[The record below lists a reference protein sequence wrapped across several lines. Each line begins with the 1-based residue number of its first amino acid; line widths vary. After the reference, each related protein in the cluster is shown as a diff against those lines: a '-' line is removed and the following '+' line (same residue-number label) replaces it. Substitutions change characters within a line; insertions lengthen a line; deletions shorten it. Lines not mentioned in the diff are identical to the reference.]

1 VHHRV
6 KNNLQV
12 ITSMLRLEAGR
23 SDHPATKSVL
33 KDMQDRIRSLAL
45 LHESI
50 YRSGTFAAIDLSHY
64 LKQIATQSFR
74 SLQASSSTLELRLDL
89 DTVQVGL
96 DQATPCGL
104 LVSELLSNC
113 FKHAFPDGRTGEVCL
128 LLKPT
133 DTPGQ
138 WRLQVSDTGVGLAE
152 DFETR
157 REKSLGLQLVD
168 SLARQLGGSLQTGPG
183 SVFAVTFTANAPAP
197 LKIVV

>member
-1 VHHRV
+1 V

-33 KDMQDRIRSLAL
+33 KDMQDRIRSLSL

-50 YRSGTFAAIDLSHY
+50 YRSGTFAAIDLGHY

-74 SLQASSSTLELRLDL
+74 SLQVASTSIELRLDL
-89 DTVQVGL
+89 GTVQVGL

-113 FKHAFPDGRTGEVCL
+113 FKHGFPDGRSGEVCIT
-128 LLKPT
+128 LKPSGSA
-133 DTPGQ
+133 GQ
-138 WRLQVSDTGVGLAE
+138 WLLQISDTGVGLPD
-152 DFETR
+152 DFEVR

-168 SLARQLGGSLQTGPG
+168 SLARQLGGNLQAGPG
-183 SVFAVTFTANAPAP
+183 ALFAVVFTPHVPAP
-197 LKIVV
+197 LAKVV